1 MVVKC
6 FVNVIQYSSA
16 LSESNL
22 GRSSLIDVW
31 FERLNDDYFDF
42 ADDDEDDNNDDREE
56 TAKFPILV
64 FGRNL

>member
-1 MVVKC
+1 MAVKC
-6 FVNVIQYSSA
+6 FADVIQYSSA

-22 GRSSLIDVW
+22 GRSSLTDVW

-42 ADDDEDDNNDDREE
+42 ADDDEDDN
-56 TAKFPILV
+56 KFPILV